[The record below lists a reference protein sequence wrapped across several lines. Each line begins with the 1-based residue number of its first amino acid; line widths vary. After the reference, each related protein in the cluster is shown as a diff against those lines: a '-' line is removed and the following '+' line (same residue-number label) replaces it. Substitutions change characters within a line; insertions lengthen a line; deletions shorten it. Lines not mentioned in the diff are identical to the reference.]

1 MNDTMTAKV
10 PLIVSALR
18 GEKTTRTPVWL
29 MRQAGRY
36 LPEYRDLRAK
46 AGGFLA
52 MAYDPELAAEI
63 TLQPIR
69 RFGMDGAILFS
80 DILVIPHALGQDL
93 RFEAGEG
100 PRLGAL
106 DIAALNADGIDE
118 TLKPVYDALRLI
130 RGKLDGEGFTDTA
143 LIGFCGG
150 LWTVACYMVEGGGSK
165 DFSHAKA
172 FAYGNP
178 AEFQKL
184 IDVISAAS
192 IHYLSKQAEAGA
204 QVLQIFESWAGVLD
218 AQGFA
223 DWVIAPT
230 KKIVSAL
237 KEKFPH
243 VPVIGFPRG
252 ATLAQMENYIAQTG
266 VDGVGCDFTHTPQ
279 SLQSLQQKACVQ
291 GNLDP
296 AALLAGGARM
306 EQSARTILDNL
317 AGKPFIF
324 NLGHGVIKET
334 DPANVD
340 SLIKLVQGYRA

>member
-1 MNDTMTAKV
+1 MNDTMTRKV
-10 PLIVSALR
+10 PLMISALQ
-18 GEKTTRTPVWL
+18 GEKTNRAPVWL

-36 LPEYRDLRAK
+36 LPEYRELRAK

-52 MAYDPELAAEI
+52 MAYDPEMAAEI
-63 TLQPIR
+63 TLQPVR

-80 DILVIPHALGQDL
+80 DILVIPHALGQQL

-106 DIAALNADGIDE
+106 NLSALNVDGIDE
-118 TLKPVYDALRLI
+118 TLAPVYEALRLI
-130 RGKLDGEGFTDTA
+130 RTKLDAENFQDTA

-150 LWTVACYMVEGGGSK
+150 MWTVACYMVEGGGSK
-165 DFSHAKA
+165 DFSKAKSL
-172 FAYGNP
+172 AYGQP
-178 AEFQKL
+178 SDFQKL
-184 IDVISAAS
+184 IDVLITAS
-192 IHYLSKQAEAGA
+192 IHYLSRQVEAGA

-218 AQGFA
+218 ERGFA

-230 KKIVSAL
+230 KKIVSVL
-237 KEKFPH
+237 KEQYPH

-252 ATLAQMENYIAQTG
+252 ATLAQMNAYVDQTG
-266 VDGVGCDFTHTPQ
+266 VDGVGCDFTHAPD
-279 SLQSLQQKACVQ
+279 SLRALQEKACVQ

-306 EQSARTILDNL
+306 DQSATAILDAL
-317 AGKPFIF
+317 AEKPFIF

-340 SLIKLVQGYRA
+340 RLVKLVQGYRA